1 VHVALRCRCQKFNC
15 YVRNDMIGSAPLAR
29 GYEGIIPKAAFKLLV
44 LAVESYIQIKQLNC
58 EVIVWQQLLV
68 VVNKMCGI
76 ASIDRIKENMLDRV
90 MRSTPVSFDAIVAP
104 PVEERRLLWTT
115 YDNLHT
121 WFMSFKEF
129 CFKFEFAMPNCNG
142 EAVFSPEMLRRI
154 GNVDETELS
163 LDGSETQAGGR
174 PAMSYRDP
182 HLPMIMIILLKVDS
196 GPGRNCMSL
205 LVSCRFRGLY
215 LFPGL
220 PNATSVQ
227 QETDRNYGLFKKVVR
242 RNLAALATS
251 CYAQKSRYL
260 YRYRPLGS
268 SSTAEYVRR
277 QVSCVRMPSP
287 KHFPWIGT
295 WSVGLRSELS
305 HSR

>member
-1 VHVALRCRCQKFNC
+1 
-15 YVRNDMIGSAPLAR
+15 
-29 GYEGIIPKAAFKLLV
+29 
-44 LAVESYIQIKQLNC
+44 
-58 EVIVWQQLLV
+58 
-68 VVNKMCGI
+68 
-76 ASIDRIKENMLDRV
+76 
-90 MRSTPVSFDAIVAP
+90 
-104 PVEERRLLWTT
+104 
-115 YDNLHT
+115 
-121 WFMSFKEF
+121 
-129 CFKFEFAMPNCNG
+129 
-142 EAVFSPEMLRRI
+142 MLRRI

>member
-1 VHVALRCRCQKFNC
+1 
-15 YVRNDMIGSAPLAR
+15 
-29 GYEGIIPKAAFKLLV
+29 
-44 LAVESYIQIKQLNC
+44 
-58 EVIVWQQLLV
+58 
-68 VVNKMCGI
+68 
-76 ASIDRIKENMLDRV
+76 
-90 MRSTPVSFDAIVAP
+90 
-104 PVEERRLLWTT
+104 
-115 YDNLHT
+115 
-121 WFMSFKEF
+121 
-129 CFKFEFAMPNCNG
+129 
-142 EAVFSPEMLRRI
+142 MLRRI

-182 HLPMIMIILLKVDS
+182 HLPMIMRSVAKSSLKCTCIFGSTAAGEPIPVHHQLPTSATLAEREKLRYDFCRHLKKTRGQFGHDEVREWPCGIGMNEKGGMNDEEFERYINNTIIPLFPDMEDTLGKRVLLKVDS

-268 SSTAEYVRR
+268 SSTAEYVLDECLVRGCRR
-277 QVSCVRMPSP
+277 
-287 KHFPWIGT
+287 
-295 WSVGLRSELS
+295 RSIF
-305 HSR
+305 RG